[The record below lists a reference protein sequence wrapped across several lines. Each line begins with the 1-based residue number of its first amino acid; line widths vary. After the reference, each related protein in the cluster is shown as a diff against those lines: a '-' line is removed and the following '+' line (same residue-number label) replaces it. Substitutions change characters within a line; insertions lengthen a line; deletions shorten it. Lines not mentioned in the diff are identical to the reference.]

1 VAVRAKSPE
10 PDSIEALGK
19 VVRQA
24 YVDGYAAAEKAFA
37 DAATAGRQ
45 VNDRAIVTL
54 AGQGDAL
61 LAAYNRIAHLEACN
75 AKLLSELDGLGT
87 SYARKELVE
96 STERIEKDRTEKD
109 FQWKQALVE
118 KCGPSLPRI
127 AEMLMGRLGLPGASN
142 ADAEDHAALMRAIPK
157 LLADTELASR
167 IQTVVGDSDWQ
178 RILAYLSRLAG
189 GGPAPAH
196 ANGAQAN

>member
-1 VAVRAKSPE
+1 MAVRGKSPE

-24 YVDGYAAAEKAFA
+24 YVDGYAAATKAFA

-54 AGQGDAL
+54 AGQGEAL
-61 LAAYNRIAHLEACN
+61 QAAYSRIAHLEACN

-96 STERIEKDRTEKD
+96 STERIEKDRNEKD

-127 AEMLMGRLGLPGASN
+127 AEMLMGRLGLGASN